1 MWIFSLRRLHV
12 ILFYSITTFADD
24 KEARS
29 EIMNF
34 MGSRNLVFQLK
45 PQQCDLSCVQCT
57 VVFKTH
63 ANSMLH
69 LLRIT
74 GCKKSDTNHVVTVIR
89 GWCNITENGEAA
101 CTTIIINY
109 YHGINMS
116 DIKIERRFDDS
127 MSSLSSSKYMI
138 ELIVYTVV
146 VVWKYV
152 RNWKGY

>member
-1 MWIFSLRRLHV
+1 MRRLHV
-12 ILFYSITTFADD
+12 ILFYSITTFVDD

-34 MGSRNLVFQLK
+34 MDSRNLVFQLK

-74 GCKKSDTNHVVTVIR
+74 GWEKSDTNHVLTVIR
-89 GWCNITENGEAA
+89 GWCNITANGEAA
-101 CTTIIINY
+101 CTTIILSWNTYKRYKNRTTFRWLHVIIIKFKVHDRIDCIYSGSGVKICQELKRVLNY
-109 YHGINMS
+109 S
-116 DIKIERRFDDS
+116 
-127 MSSLSSSKYMI
+127 
-138 ELIVYTVV
+138 IVM
-146 VVWKYV
+146 
-152 RNWKGY
+152 

>member
-1 MWIFSLRRLHV
+1 MLHTAVLIGKSNKVIIEHSSPVSWASSLINEFSLRRLYFN
-12 ILFYSITTFADD
+12 LFYSITTFADD

-63 ANSMLH
+63 ANSMLQ

-74 GCKKSDTNHVVTVIR
+74 GWEKSDTNHVVTVIR
-89 GWCNITENGEAA
+89 G
-101 CTTIIINY
+101 
-109 YHGINMS
+109 
-116 DIKIERRFDDS
+116 
-127 MSSLSSSKYMI
+127 
-138 ELIVYTVV
+138 
-146 VVWKYV
+146 
-152 RNWKGY
+152 